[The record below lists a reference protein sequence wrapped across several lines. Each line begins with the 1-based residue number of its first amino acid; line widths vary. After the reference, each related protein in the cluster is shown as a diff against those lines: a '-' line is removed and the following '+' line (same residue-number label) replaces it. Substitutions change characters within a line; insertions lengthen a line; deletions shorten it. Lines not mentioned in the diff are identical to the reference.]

1 MNRYYRSLNLP
12 PGASLD
18 EIKKAFR
25 KAVRMYH
32 PDMNGGYGNLYKFNE
47 VIRAYNYLKKSPD
60 VTGVAIKKPTE
71 RKIKAWLVKI
81 TKALTKEVN
90 LTVKVKNAGAL
101 KKRKRRQSRRVDPL
115 ILRMS
120 FEELRFRFTQ
130 SNNDYVKMQ
139 SARAL
144 AILFGAKSLFTL
156 KKGLGNASLQ
166 VCEEIIYLFGL
177 IGNNEAVRL
186 LEKCARH
193 PNVKIAC
200 CAVNALQ
207 QVNREQAV
215 TILNKLEKEGRA
227 FRTAV
232 SQYFDTK
239 KARKLLHGWTMDDS
253 EFYIARALRNR
264 TRQPLPIILR
274 ELGWLIPG

>member
-1 MNRYYRSLNLP
+1 MDRYYRTLNLA

-25 KAVRMYH
+25 KSVREHH
-32 PDMNGGYGNLYKFNE
+32 PDMNGGYGNPYKFGE
-47 VIRAYNYLKKSPD
+47 VIKAYNHLKKSSSVP
-60 VTGVAIKKPTE
+60 GVAIEKPAA
-71 RKIKAWLVKI
+71 RGIKVWLVKI
-81 TKALTKEVN
+81 TDAITKNVTLTANIKKAE
-90 LTVKVKNAGAL
+90 AL
-101 KKRKRRQSRRVDPL
+101 KKRKRRQSRQVDPL

-156 KKGLGNASLQ
+156 KKGLGNSSMQ
-166 VCEEIIYLFGL
+166 VCEEIIYLFGV
-177 IGNNEAVRL
+177 IGNKNAVRL
-186 LEKCARH
+186 LEKCMRH

-207 QVNREQAV
+207 QINRREALG
-215 TILNKLEKEGRA
+215 ILKKLEKEGRA
-227 FRTAV
+227 LRTAI
-232 SQYFDTK
+232 SQFFDTR
-239 KARKLLHGWTMDDS
+239 KARKLLCGWTMDDS
-253 EFYIARALRNR
+253 EFYIARALRKQ

-274 ELGWLIPG
+274 ELGWVIPG